1 MHSDRTVFLSTC
13 LFSLYL
19 SVVGASETQ
28 RQALGLLHCI
38 MSDDRGVEVV
48 IEDQRIV
55 AYVMAC
61 LLTSKCRFN
70 SLGLK
75 KSSCFTFYF
84 QIVFCALFLSLL
96 VLLLSGLV

>member
-1 MHSDRTVFLSTC
+1 MRSDRTVFLSTC
-13 LFSLYL
+13 LFSLYLFSVNL

-48 IEDQRIV
+48 IDDQRIV

-61 LLTSKCRFN
+61 LLTSKCRFS
-70 SLGLK
+70 SLGLNK
-75 KSSCFTFYF
+75 
-84 QIVFCALFLSLL
+84 
-96 VLLLSGLV
+96 LLLF